1 MPVFKPAAICLI
13 PLLGLGLIS
22 CGEKDK
28 HASADDHAISGVTKI
43 THWSYEGDTGPQ
55 NWAGLGGVSR
65 ICATGSR
72 QSPVN
77 ITGGKKPLRA
87 PVRLEYQASPAT
99 IQNTGLTIDIT
110 PQSGG
115 GLINDGVRYDLK
127 NFVFHSPSE
136 HAIDGRKAALEVQF
150 IHQNEAGETLIV
162 SVLSDVGVADPVLA
176 SLWTYLPQ
184 DPGRAL
190 PLSDL
195 LVNAQ
200 DLMPSS
206 QDFYVYSG
214 SLTTPP
220 CTEGVT
226 WMVFTSTLSV
236 SPEQADALQRLIGA
250 NARPLQAQ
258 NRRDYIHLSAQ

>member
-1 MPVFKPAAICLI
+1 MFTLKPAALPLI
-13 PLLGLGLIS
+13 PLLCLGLMS
-22 CGEKDK
+22 CEKK
-28 HASADDHAISGVTKI
+28 DDHAKADQHAAVSGPKI
-43 THWSYEGDTGPQ
+43 THWSYEGDTGPEH
-55 NWAGLGGVSR
+55 WAQLGGDNR
-65 ICATGSR
+65 ICSTGLR

-87 PVRLEYQASPAT
+87 PIVLDYQASPST
-99 IQNTGLTIDIT
+99 IQNTGLAVVIT
-110 PQSGG
+110 PQGG
-115 GLINDGVRYDLK
+115 GAIINDGVRYTLK
-127 NFVFHSPSE
+127 HYTFHSPSE

-150 IHQNEAGETLIV
+150 VHQNDAGETLIV

-184 DPGRAL
+184 DPGKPL
-190 PLSDL
+190 PLSDV

-200 DLMPSS
+200 DLMPASL
-206 QDFYVYSG
+206 DFYAYAG

-220 CTEGVT
+220 CAEGVT

>member
-1 MPVFKPAAICLI
+1 MKD
-13 PLLGLGLIS
+13 LLGLMGKAKEMQAKFQAMQDEIATL
-22 CGEKDK
+22 E
-28 HASADDHAISGVTKI
+28 
-43 THWSYEGDTGPQ
+43 
-55 NWAGLGGVSR
+55 
-65 ICATGSR
+65 ATG
-72 QSPVN
+72 
-77 ITGGKKPLRA
+77 
-87 PVRLEYQASPAT
+87 QA
-99 IQNTGLTIDIT
+99 
-110 PQSGG
+110 GG
-115 GLINDGVRYDLK
+115 GLVSDGVRYDLK
-127 NFVFHSPSE
+127 RYTFHSPSE

-150 IHQNEAGETLIV
+150 FHQNEAGESLIV

-184 DPGRAL
+184 DPGKPL
-190 PLSDL
+190 PLSDV

-206 QDFYVYSG
+206 QDFYAYSG

-258 NRRDYIHLSAQ
+258 NRRDFIHLSAQ